1 MVKTEAETHFG
12 VKRFVRA
19 GRKPYFCSSKKTEIM
34 RKGIL
39 QKQYPFPVRRYVQT
53 MSLRDNP
60 ELIALYRKAHSEPD
74 FWPEIGEGIRA
85 VGILEMEL
93 YILGTRLVMIV
104 DMPDELDWDEV
115 MARLAQ
121 LPRQAEWEDHV
132 AQFQSCAKGS
142 TSDEK
147 WQMMERIFHLYE

>member
-1 MVKTEAETHFG
+1 MEKE
-12 VKRFVRA
+12 
-19 GRKPYFCSSKKTEIM
+19 
-34 RKGIL
+34 RKGYL
-39 QKQYPFPVRRYVQT
+39 QKQYSKPVRRYVQT
-53 MSLRDNP
+53 MSLRNNP
-60 ELIALYRKAHSEPD
+60 ELIALYRRAHSEPE
-74 FWPEIGEGIRA
+74 FWPEIEQGIKS

-104 DMPDELDWDEV
+104 DMPDDLDWDEA

-132 AQFQSCAKGS
+132 AQFQNCEKGS

-147 WQMMERIFHLYE
+147 WQMMERMFHLY

>member
-1 MVKTEAETHFG
+1 
-12 VKRFVRA
+12 
-19 GRKPYFCSSKKTEIM
+19 M

-60 ELIALYRKAHSEPD
+60 ELIALYRKAHSQPE

-85 VGILEMEL
+85 VGILKMEL

-115 MARLAQ
+115 MARLAK

-132 AQFQSCAKGS
+132 AQFQSCARAVHFRREMADDGAHFPPLSVILSNFRCK
-142 TSDEK
+142 
-147 WQMMERIFHLYE
+147 IHIY

>member
-1 MVKTEAETHFG
+1 
-12 VKRFVRA
+12 
-19 GRKPYFCSSKKTEIM
+19 M

-60 ELIALYRKAHSEPD
+60 ELIALYRKAHSQPE

-115 MARLAQ
+115 MARLAK

-147 WQMMERIFHLYE
+147 WQRMERIFHLYQ

>member
-1 MVKTEAETHFG
+1 
-12 VKRFVRA
+12 
-19 GRKPYFCSSKKTEIM
+19 M

-60 ELIALYRKAHSEPD
+60 ELIALYRKAHSQPE

-115 MARLAQ
+115 MARLASCHDRQ
-121 LPRQAEWEDHV
+121 SGKTMWRSFKVARKGPLPTRN
-132 AQFQSCAKGS
+132 G
-142 TSDEK
+142 
-147 WQMMERIFHLYE
+147 R

>member
-1 MVKTEAETHFG
+1 
-12 VKRFVRA
+12 
-19 GRKPYFCSSKKTEIM
+19 M

-60 ELIALYRKAHSEPD
+60 ELIALYRKAHSQPE

-93 YILGTRLVMIV
+93 YILGTRR
-104 DMPDELDWDEV
+104 
-115 MARLAQ
+115 ARLGRSDGTTGQ
-121 LPRQAEWEDHV
+121 V
-132 AQFQSCAKGS
+132 ATTGRVGRPCGAVSKLR
-142 TSDEK
+142 
-147 WQMMERIFHLYE
+147 ERVHFRREMADDGAHFPPLSVILSNFRCKIHIY